1 MSLTDVTFV
10 TIDPVPTLAAAYWG
24 VANVFAC
31 RRRRLEAVRSRAR
44 VGHRAGGRRPHH
56 RGGRVRL
63 AGRTQRG
70 WQVNL
75 AAPGRRPRSPRPRR
89 RAPRRSRLGTLLGA
103 RPGPHAPPAHRLRV
117 PVLPPAAEP
126 DC

>member
-10 TIDPVPTLAAAYWG
+10 AIDRVPTLTAAYWG
-24 VANVFAC
+24 VANVVAC

-63 AGRTQRG
+63 AGRPQRVG
-70 WQVNL
+70 QVDL
-75 AAPGRRPRSPRPRR
+75 AAPRRRSRPPRPRR
-89 RAPRRSRLGTLLGA
+89 RAARRRRLGALLGA
-103 RPGPHAPPAHRLRV
+103 RPGPHAPPPHWLRL

-126 DC
+126 